1 MVDTRITDNIF
12 ENSAHQTDALTLA
25 EQVLTFWHFWLPGV
39 TPDECQVRALA
50 ASTLRGLIEKE
61 RSIPIGTGLERFTEL
76 AKGIYSGYIVLMPV
90 STFGKVI
97 RVDFFHTIQREIV
110 GSLVFEQADGYLR
123 VKVVELKVF

>member
-1 MVDTRITDNIF
+1 
-12 ENSAHQTDALTLA
+12 
-25 EQVLTFWHFWLPGV
+25 
-39 TPDECQVRALA
+39 
-50 ASTLRGLIEKE
+50 
-61 RSIPIGTGLERFTEL
+61 
-76 AKGIYSGYIVLMPV
+76 MPV

>member
-1 MVDTRITDNIF
+1 MIPESRTTFLRIPHIKRTRSPSQNRCSPSGI
-12 ENSAHQTDALTLA
+12 SGSRAL
-25 EQVLTFWHFWLPGV
+25 P
-39 TPDECQVRALA
+39 PDECQGRALA

>member
-1 MVDTRITDNIF
+1 MIDVKNADNIF
-12 ENSAHQTDALTLA
+12 ENSAQQDALTLA

-39 TPDECQVRALA
+39 TPDECQGRALA

-97 RVDFFHTIQREIV
+97 RVDFFHTIRRESV
-110 GSLVFEQADGYLR
+110 GSLTFEQTDGYLK